1 MPEAERYQ
9 QYEVLRRG
17 DGSLWE
23 LGRGAMGITY
33 KAYDTNLHCT
43 VALKV
48 INSAYLGNDTARQR
62 FLREARAAAALRHPN
77 VASVFNLGTDQDN
90 YFYVME
96 FIDGET
102 VEACVKRKGRL
113 EPAEALNTTLQ
124 VARALAAAAKVRLVH
139 RDLKPAN
146 LMLVEQDGESVVKV
160 IDFGLA
166 KSAKDAGE
174 DTAALTVGGFVGT
187 PHFASPEQ
195 VEEGDLD
202 IRSDIYSLGA
212 TLYFMLAGKAPFS
225 GSVAQVMTQHL
236 YKPINIE
243 PLTGVLPCVVSLIQ
257 RMLEKDRN
265 QRYQTPRELQNAIVT
280 CLEEIRGHSTR
291 VAPQPAEEPPQAL
304 SPETLLAQ
312 TYRLIEELR
321 ESPQGRR
328 FLAEDVRQKCP
339 VCLLILRQELVS
351 DPHWFMSLQA
361 AIDRLR
367 TAPHPMLRAI
377 YSLERVG
384 GYSILA
390 EEHLVGSSLQ
400 DLLRSR
406 SVLSA
411 PEVVRLLNL
420 LAPLADH
427 ASANHLEHVELTLL
441 GIHLVIRQSTA
452 GEIQPDLLQRPLTA
466 WEHFE
471 TKVNAINFS
480 FALTQAGTLTGMET
494 RVHGA
499 LGGGP
504 RDSYVRSLALL
515 AYELLGGPRARV
527 EATGRYNPI
536 AALTRDGNAVLRG
549 GLIDEY
555 SSAAELTARL
565 AAAAGIRESTVPVAE
580 RKATVASSTAHV
592 TSRAEPVPTSTAHAS
607 SSVEGVTPEPASRIT
622 PSEVSTDVPSKRIFL
637 GSVWQLILV
646 IGFIAAIGAGGYLIY
661 LGLHQNQEIVAPSPE
676 LDTLSVQSDP
686 PGASILLD
694 GKAPQSPNTF
704 THVPYGKHQLTA
716 TLDNYEPLKQDL
728 EVRRGMAPEIRL
740 QLKPIQEVASLSVQS
755 DPPGAAILLDGKP
768 PQSPNTFTHVPYGK
782 HQLTATLDNYEPLKQ
797 DIDVRRGMAPKLE
810 LKLTPIQEIGS
821 LSVQSDPPGASILL
835 DGKPPQGPANT
846 FTRVPFGTHQL
857 TATLDDYEPL
867 KQNIEVRK
875 GMTPKIALKLT
886 PIQEIGSLSVQSDPP
901 GASILLD
908 GKPPQG
914 PSNTFTRVP
923 FGTHQLTA
931 TLDNYEPIK
940 QDIEVRRGMA
950 SEIRL
955 QLKPIREIASLSVQT
970 DPPGASILL
979 DGKPP
984 QGPSNTFT
992 RVPFGAHQLT
1002 AALDNYE
1009 PIKQDIEVRR
1019 GMAPEIRLQLKPIQE
1034 IGSLSV
1040 QSDPPGATIL
1050 LDGKPPQG
1058 PANTFTRVPFGTH
1071 QLAATLDNYES
1082 IKQDI
1087 EVRRGMAPEIRLQL
1101 KPIQEIA
1108 SLAIQSDPPGASIL
1122 LDGKRPQGP
1131 SNTFTRVPFGT
1142 HQLTATLDNYEP
1154 IKQDIEVRRG
1164 MAPEINLKLNKKP
1177 DPVAGLL
1184 ADAKKYG
1191 EGTPQQLAAYVRL
1204 VQYSTN
1210 SGAPNS
1216 AGYSKELGQI
1226 IERLRTKVPSVT
1238 KDEFNFSYK
1247 ESTKDAA
1254 DLDILPAVVWLA
1266 DNEKG
1271 RESFNLFLRA
1281 ANLGDSYAMMKVG
1294 RLYLRKGTSNDDEEG
1309 FRWLNRA
1316 YNAPNRNLEAGAF
1329 MADCYLSGKGA
1340 KLDVEKGEEMVMR
1353 LANQEVVPA
1362 MTLAGRLLQIKAE
1375 DAKRLAAENNAS
1387 AQLRKQL
1394 DVRANEWDRQ
1404 AREWWERAV
1413 EKGDWTA
1420 SARLAQYYE
1429 KGLGGVKKNEE
1440 EAEKRYKEGVENGS
1454 ALSMFFYGQFLLEK
1468 RPDQRGEAE
1477 TLISQAAAAGLPA
1490 AIKWCKENKI
1500 NFTEAR
1506 SDDER

>member
-1 MPEAERYQ
+1 
-9 QYEVLRRG
+9 
-17 DGSLWE
+17 
-23 LGRGAMGITY
+23 
-33 KAYDTNLHCT
+33 
-43 VALKV
+43 
-48 INSAYLGNDTARQR
+48 
-62 FLREARAAAALRHPN
+62 
-77 VASVFNLGTDQDN
+77 
-90 YFYVME
+90 
-96 FIDGET
+96 
-102 VEACVKRKGRL
+102 
-113 EPAEALNTTLQ
+113 
-124 VARALAAAAKVRLVH
+124 
-139 RDLKPAN
+139 
-146 LMLVEQDGESVVKV
+146 
-160 IDFGLA
+160 
-166 KSAKDAGE
+166 
-174 DTAALTVGGFVGT
+174 
-187 PHFASPEQ
+187 
-195 VEEGDLD
+195 
-202 IRSDIYSLGA
+202 
-212 TLYFMLAGKAPFS
+212 
-225 GSVAQVMTQHL
+225 
-236 YKPINIE
+236 
-243 PLTGVLPCVVSLIQ
+243 
-257 RMLEKDRN
+257 
-265 QRYQTPRELQNAIVT
+265 
-280 CLEEIRGHSTR
+280 
-291 VAPQPAEEPPQAL
+291 
-304 SPETLLAQ
+304 
-312 TYRLIEELR
+312 
-321 ESPQGRR
+321 
-328 FLAEDVRQKCP
+328 
-339 VCLLILRQELVS
+339 
-351 DPHWFMSLQA
+351 
-361 AIDRLR
+361 
-367 TAPHPMLRAI
+367 
-377 YSLERVG
+377 
-384 GYSILA
+384 
-390 EEHLVGSSLQ
+390 
-400 DLLRSR
+400 
-406 SVLSA
+406 
-411 PEVVRLLNL
+411 
-420 LAPLADH
+420 
-427 ASANHLEHVELTLL
+427 
-441 GIHLVIRQSTA
+441 
-452 GEIQPDLLQRPLTA
+452 
-466 WEHFE
+466 
-471 TKVNAINFS
+471 
-480 FALTQAGTLTGMET
+480 
-494 RVHGA
+494 
-499 LGGGP
+499 
-504 RDSYVRSLALL
+504 
-515 AYELLGGPRARV
+515 
-527 EATGRYNPI
+527 
-536 AALTRDGNAVLRG
+536 
-549 GLIDEY
+549 
-555 SSAAELTARL
+555 
-565 AAAAGIRESTVPVAE
+565 
-580 RKATVASSTAHV
+580 
-592 TSRAEPVPTSTAHAS
+592 
-607 SSVEGVTPEPASRIT
+607 
-622 PSEVSTDVPSKRIFL
+622 
-637 GSVWQLILV
+637 
-646 IGFIAAIGAGGYLIY
+646 
-661 LGLHQNQEIVAPSPE
+661 
-676 LDTLSVQSDP
+676 
-686 PGASILLD
+686 
-694 GKAPQSPNTF
+694 
-704 THVPYGKHQLTA
+704 
-716 TLDNYEPLKQDL
+716 
-728 EVRRGMAPEIRL
+728 
-740 QLKPIQEVASLSVQS
+740 
-755 DPPGAAILLDGKP
+755 
-768 PQSPNTFTHVPYGK
+768 
-782 HQLTATLDNYEPLKQ
+782 
-797 DIDVRRGMAPKLE
+797 
-810 LKLTPIQEIGS
+810 
-821 LSVQSDPPGASILL
+821 
-835 DGKPPQGPANT
+835 
-846 FTRVPFGTHQL
+846 
-857 TATLDDYEPL
+857 
-867 KQNIEVRK
+867 
-875 GMTPKIALKLT
+875 
-886 PIQEIGSLSVQSDPP
+886 
-901 GASILLD
+901 
-908 GKPPQG
+908 
-914 PSNTFTRVP
+914 
-923 FGTHQLTA
+923 
-931 TLDNYEPIK
+931 LDNYEPIK